1 MSRFFSG
8 IVACCVVSCAS
19 VSCGKTTPP
28 APGTAANIGDAVSF
42 EDSEWTVVEAK
53 NVGQK
58 LAQNGG
64 PGTPRTTEGKF
75 VQIHYRVTNLGKKE
89 ERLLDAPRVVD
100 AKGRQFGRIELEAF
114 YVPERSTAI
123 GVDPLQPRRGKEFW
137 TVIEL
142 PADATGLKLEL
153 HGLGLFG
160 PKKLVDLG
168 M

>member
-1 MSRFFSG
+1 MIPRFFG
-8 IVACCVVSCAS
+8 RFILVCCLVSCAK
-19 VSCGKTTPP
+19 KTAPP
-28 APGTAANIGDAVSF
+28 APGTAGKIGDRVAF

-58 LAQNGG
+58 IAQNGG
-64 PGTPRTTEGKF
+64 PGAPRTTEGKF
-75 VQIHYRVTNLGKKE
+75 IQIHYRVTNLGKKE

-114 YVPERSTAI
+114 YVPERSAAI
-123 GVDPLQPRRGKEFW
+123 GVDPIEPRQGKEFW
-137 TVIEL
+137 TVIEVPL
-142 PADATGLKLEL
+142 DATGLELEL

>member
-1 MSRFFSG
+1 MKARIFSG
-8 IVACCVVSCAS
+8 IVACCLVSCA
-19 VSCGKTTPP
+19 KTAPP
-28 APGTAANIGDAVSF
+28 APGTDAKIGDPVSF
-42 EDSEWTVVEAK
+42 DDSEWTVVEAK
-53 NVGQK
+53 NVGQT

-64 PGTPRTTEGKF
+64 PGAPRTTEGKF
-75 VQIHYRVTNLGKKE
+75 VEIHYRVTNKGKKE

-123 GVDPLQPRRGKEFW
+123 GVDPIQPRQGKEFW

-142 PADATGLKLEL
+142 PADAAGLKLEL

-160 PKKLVDLG
+160 PKKLVDLA